1 MKMKIKID
9 KKIWLIIGAVIL
21 IVAVVI
27 VAKTYTEQAREQK
40 QVETN
45 LAMQQGLLQQLINQE
60 NDQQDRLN
68 AAQSLFE
75 ASRAKYPESVE
86 SIEYGE
92 DLFAIAD
99 DCNVELINLS
109 PSVPA
114 TSTAGTVAY
123 SVSTFTI
130 VAQGDVDSILEFI
143 DALRTGDGFRQA
155 WSAEVTGVSI
165 DFGDVSEVATI
176 SVDIYG
182 HRG

>member
-1 MKMKIKID
+1 MKIKID
-9 KKIWLIIGAVIL
+9 KKIWLIMAAVII

-27 VAKTYTEQAREQK
+27 LARTYTEQAREQR
-40 QVETN
+40 QLETN

-68 AAQSLFE
+68 AAESLFE
-75 ASRAKYPESVE
+75 TSRARYPESVE

-92 DLFAIAD
+92 DLFEIAD

-109 PSVPA
+109 PLTPRTA
-114 TSTAGTVAY
+114 TAGAVAY

-130 VAQGDVDSILEFI
+130 VAQGDVNAILDFI

-182 HRG
+182 YRG